1 VKEKLKRD
9 FQNWALA
16 FESVPMLAS
25 SELVTNYRRLKTLGI
40 EFPPKDPLAT
50 AAMVDS
56 MSAPEWRDSTVCE
69 RCRTA
74 FSFTNRKHH
83 CRNCGGVF
91 DGQCSGKKRALP
103 HFGVTEAVRVCDG
116 CERSLAAGVSAPIK
130 SGLGSIRRNSF
141 SGESSLPTPSR
152 LSFGPNNH
160 QRSATIHSGTTSA
173 RASHRYTSSSP
184 APQQFMNAALS
195 REEADLERAIAL
207 SLQESAA
214 SQRPSFPQ
222 ATSAPSLQSYHPTP
236 SRTAASTHQDDSDEP
251 ELAAAIAASL
261 RDAQLSS
268 HPHPSAPMPPP
279 AARSL
284 ETYTASLPPPHKGP
298 DEDHLNTLLNFTADV
313 DKATRLG
320 QLVPS
325 NVDLNNR
332 HAQAQVARLDLIRG
346 IENAERRTC
355 TLKEMNEKLSQA
367 VKLYDRLLS
376 DQIMYRTRHVESTG
390 TSAQTYQNYTNN
402 TPSHTDHPYQTKP
415 NQVFQTSHQA
425 SMYPSHNPAVP
436 YPGQAVPISRNLT
449 NSGPSDFKVQ
459 GEADLHPIQSHQ
471 VSSNYPS
478 QQYSYPGPQQMP
490 SHDRA
495 VQSVGHDQ
503 ISYSQERPAI
513 TSSHTP
519 VAPTNSALPHFIHH
533 SEAIPTDAWS
543 PSNPLS
549 DSRLS
554 NDPSSATQPSNP
566 SNNHSSY
573 LGSQLPPMTQSPGIY
588 SPSGAQLVGNTS
600 QISPPNQ
607 FNPHDTAEVN
617 QPQQY
622 KQPTPGLS
630 PVPHMISSVSQAHQN
645 AHPPSPQGGPLESVQ
660 HDVQPSFTVSPK
672 APSPEAHHHQAPL
685 GMHHQLSFP
694 SAPQTSIESAAPL
707 PTFPNVPNTQLSWS
721 SSPTGPRHLSPLDV
735 PTPRQEEVAPL
746 IEF

>member
-1 VKEKLKRD
+1 MSSSNSFWWWGSTSAGASAEFDRLLETCTSSNLPSSTPPPITHSLSLSDLIRSSAVPASHALKSLQKRLDHPNPNVQLLVISVIDVCVKNGGDSFLKEVGGREFSEDCAQIISNPISNREVKEKLKRD

-279 AARSL
+279 ASRSL
-284 ETYTASLPPPHKGP
+284 ETYPASLPP
-298 DEDHLNTLLNFTADV
+298 
-313 DKATRLG
+313 
-320 QLVPS
+320 
-325 NVDLNNR
+325 
-332 HAQAQVARLDLIRG
+332 
-346 IENAERRTC
+346 
-355 TLKEMNEKLSQA
+355 
-367 VKLYDRLLS
+367 
-376 DQIMYRTRHVESTG
+376 
-390 TSAQTYQNYTNN
+390 
-402 TPSHTDHPYQTKP
+402 
-415 NQVFQTSHQA
+415 A
-425 SMYPSHNPAVP
+425 S
-436 YPGQAVPISRNLT
+436 
-449 NSGPSDFKVQ
+449 
-459 GEADLHPIQSHQ
+459 
-471 VSSNYPS
+471 
-478 QQYSYPGPQQMP
+478 
-490 SHDRA
+490 
-495 VQSVGHDQ
+495 
-503 ISYSQERPAI
+503 
-513 TSSHTP
+513 
-519 VAPTNSALPHFIHH
+519 
-533 SEAIPTDAWS
+533 
-543 PSNPLS
+543 
-549 DSRLS
+549 
-554 NDPSSATQPSNP
+554 
-566 SNNHSSY
+566 
-573 LGSQLPPMTQSPGIY
+573 
-588 SPSGAQLVGNTS
+588 
-600 QISPPNQ
+600 
-607 FNPHDTAEVN
+607 
-617 QPQQY
+617 
-622 KQPTPGLS
+622 
-630 PVPHMISSVSQAHQN
+630 
-645 AHPPSPQGGPLESVQ
+645 
-660 HDVQPSFTVSPK
+660 
-672 APSPEAHHHQAPL
+672 
-685 GMHHQLSFP
+685 
-694 SAPQTSIESAAPL
+694 
-707 PTFPNVPNTQLSWS
+707 
-721 SSPTGPRHLSPLDV
+721 
-735 PTPRQEEVAPL
+735 
-746 IEF
+746 